1 MPSEIFH
8 SKSPHDWHIGFG
20 FSPLMLFLTKLFG
33 LSEFS
38 INTWKILEKDEYYSY
53 EHAVDNDHV
62 NRQTK
67 TEWELEG
74 VVF

>member
-1 MPSEIFH
+1 
-8 SKSPHDWHIGFG
+8 
-20 FSPLMLFLTKLFG
+20 MLFLTKLFG